1 MSLDPRRLMVLRA
14 VDRHGGVVGAADAL
28 RVSPSAISQQLAALE
43 RDAGVALV
51 DRSRRGGQRPI
62 ELTAAGRRLAGHAA
76 QLGQVLDEAQAEMAS
91 FAGAAAGPVTLA
103 AFFTILSGYVGP
115 ALTRLARTHPGIR
128 VRVVESDEAHALP
141 DLHAGALDLLFVEDD
156 AQRRRRPPAG
166 LHYEALLDDAF
177 RLAVPADWPEVSDL
191 ADIADRPWVDGPPG
205 SALGDALTRLRRTT
219 GLAFPAAHLCSEF
232 TAALAVVGAGLAGA
246 FVPELALAVISPQP
260 AVRIAT
266 PPGMGAR
273 RLGVL
278 YRRSR
283 HEPTPA
289 VRAVLDV
296 LREVIATPSQ
306 RVTSTP
312 RP

>member
-14 VDRHGGVVGAADAL
+14 VDRHGGVLGAAEVL

-43 RDAGVALV
+43 RDTGLALV

-62 ELTAAGRRLAGHAA
+62 ALTAAGRRLAGHAA
-76 QLGQVLDEAQAEMAS
+76 RLGRVLDEAEADMAAL
-91 FAGAAAGPVTLA
+91 AGAVAGPVTVA

-115 ALTRLARTHPGIR
+115 ALTRLARTHPGIG
-128 VRVVESDEAHALP
+128 VRVIELDEPQALP
-141 DLHAGALDLLFVEDD
+141 ELHAGTIDLVFVEDD
-156 AQRRRRPPAG
+156 AQHRRGPTAG

-177 RLAVPADWPEVSDL
+177 RLAVPVDWPEVADL
-191 ADIADRPWVDGPPG
+191 ADVADRPWVDGPPG
-205 SALGDALTRLRRTT
+205 SALGQALTRLRQST
-219 GLAFPAAHLCSEF
+219 GMAFPAAHSCAEF

-246 FVPELALAVISPQP
+246 FVPELALTVISPQP
-260 AVRIAT
+260 GVRILA
-266 PPGMGAR
+266 PPGIGAR

-283 HEPTPA
+283 HEPTPI

-296 LREVIATPSQ
+296 LHEIIATP
-306 RVTSTP
+306 
-312 RP
+312 

>member
-1 MSLDPRRLMVLRA
+1 MILRA
-14 VDRHGGVVGAADAL
+14 VDRHGGVVGAAEVL

-43 RDAGVALV
+43 RDTGVALV

-62 ELTAAGRRLAGHAA
+62 ELTATGRRLAGYAA
-76 QLGQVLDEAQAEMAS
+76 QLGLVLEEAEADMAA

-115 ALTRLARTHPGIR
+115 ALSRLARTHPGIR
-128 VRVVESDEAHALP
+128 VRVIESDEARALP
-141 DLHAGALDLLFVEDD
+141 DLHAGAIDLVFVEDD
-156 AQRRRRPPAG
+156 AQHRRRSPAG
-166 LHYEALLDDAF
+166 LHYEVLLDDAF
-177 RLAVPADWPEVSDL
+177 RLAVPVDWPEVSDL

-205 SALGDALTRLRRTT
+205 SALGQALTRLRQTT
-219 GLAFPAAHLCSEF
+219 GMPFPAAHSCSEF

-260 AVRIAT
+260 GVRIVA
-266 PPGMGAR
+266 PPGIGAR

-296 LREVIATPSQ
+296 LHEVITTP
-306 RVTSTP
+306 
-312 RP
+312 

>member
-1 MSLDPRRLMVLRA
+1 MVLRT
-14 VDRHGGVVGAADAL
+14 VDRHGGVLAAAEVL

-43 RDAGVALV
+43 RDAGLALV

-76 QLGQVLDEAQAEMAS
+76 QLGRVLEEAEADMAAL
-91 FAGAAAGPVTLA
+91 AGAVVGPVTVA

-128 VRVVESDEAHALP
+128 VRVIELDEAQALP
-141 DLHAGALDLLFVEDD
+141 DLHAGTIDLVFVEDD
-156 AQRRRRPPAG
+156 AQHRRRPPAG

-177 RLAVPADWPEVSDL
+177 RLAVPVDWPEVSDL

-205 SALGDALTRLRRTT
+205 SALGQALTRLRRSI
-219 GLAFPAAHLCSEF
+219 GMAFPAAHSCNEF

-260 AVRIAT
+260 GVRILT
-266 PPGMGAR
+266 PPGIGAR

-283 HEPTPA
+283 HEPTPI

-296 LREVIATPSQ
+296 LHEVIAAP
-306 RVTSTP
+306 
-312 RP
+312 

>member
-14 VDRHGGVVGAADAL
+14 VDRHGGVVGAAEVL
-28 RVSPSAISQQLAALE
+28 RISPSAISQQLAALE

-62 ELTAAGRRLAGHAA
+62 ELTAAGRRLAAYAA
-76 QLGQVLDEAQAEMAS
+76 QLGLVLDEAEADMAA
-91 FAGAAAGPVTLA
+91 FAGAAVGPVTVA

-128 VRVVESDEAHALP
+128 VRVIELDEPQALP
-141 DLHAGALDLLFVEDD
+141 DLHAGAIDLVFVEDD
-156 AQRRRRPPAG
+156 AQHRRKPPAG

-177 RLAVPADWPEVSDL
+177 RLAVPVDWPEVSDL
-191 ADIADRPWVDGPPG
+191 ADIADRPWVDGPPTA
-205 SALGDALTRLRRTT
+205 ALGQALARLRRTT
-219 GLAFPAAHLCSEF
+219 GMAFPAAHSCNEF

-260 AVRIAT
+260 GVRILT
-266 PPGMGAR
+266 PPGIGAR

-289 VRAVLDV
+289 VLAVLDV
-296 LREVIATPSQ
+296 LHEVIAKP
-306 RVTSTP
+306 
-312 RP
+312 

>member
-1 MSLDPRRLMVLRA
+1 MVLHA
-14 VDRHGGVVGAADAL
+14 VDRRGGVVGAAEVL

-51 DRSRRGGQRPI
+51 DRSRRGGQRPV

-76 QLGQVLDEAQAEMAS
+76 LLGLVLQEAEADMAS
-91 FAGAAAGPVTLA
+91 FAGAAVGPVTVA

-128 VRVVESDEAHALP
+128 VRIIEFDEAQALP
-141 DLHAGALDLLFVEDD
+141 DLHAGAIDLVFVEDD
-156 AQRRRRPPAG
+156 AHRRRRTPAG

-177 RLAVPADWPEVSDL
+177 RLAIPVDWPEVSDL
-191 ADIADRPWVDGPPG
+191 ADIADWPWVDGPPD
-205 SALGDALTRLRRTT
+205 SALGQALTRLRQTT
-219 GLAFPAAHLCSEF
+219 GLAFPAAHSCSEF

-246 FVPELALAVISPQP
+246 FVPELALAVIPPQP
-260 AVRIAT
+260 AVRIVT
-266 PPGMGAR
+266 PPGIGAR

-283 HEPTPA
+283 HEPTPT

-296 LREVIATPSQ
+296 LHEVIATP
-306 RVTSTP
+306 
-312 RP
+312 

>member
-1 MSLDPRRLMVLRA
+1 MRLDPRRLLTLGA
-14 VDRHGGVVGAADAL
+14 VDRHGGVVGAAEML
-28 RVSPSAISQQLAALE
+28 RVSPSAISQQLTALE
-43 RDAGVALV
+43 RDAGVALI

-62 ELTAAGRRLAGHAA
+62 ELTYAGRRLAGYAA
-76 QLGQVLDEAQAEMAS
+76 QLSQVLDEAEADMAS
-91 FAGAAAGPVTLA
+91 FTGAAAGLVTLA
-103 AFFTILSGYVGP
+103 AYFSILSGYVGP

-128 VRVVESDEAHALP
+128 VRVLESDEAQALP
-141 DLHAGALDLLFVEDD
+141 DLHAGAIDLVFVEDD

-177 RLAVPADWPEVSDL
+177 RLAVPVDWPEVSDL

-205 SALGDALTRLRRTT
+205 SALGQALTRMRQTT
-219 GLAFPAAHLCSEF
+219 GMAFPAAHSCSEF

-246 FVPELALAVISPQP
+246 FVPELALAVITPQP
-260 AVRIAT
+260 GVRILA
-266 PPGMGAR
+266 PPGIGAR

-283 HEPTPA
+283 HEPTPT

-296 LREVIATPSQ
+296 LREVITA
-306 RVTSTP
+306 
-312 RP
+312 